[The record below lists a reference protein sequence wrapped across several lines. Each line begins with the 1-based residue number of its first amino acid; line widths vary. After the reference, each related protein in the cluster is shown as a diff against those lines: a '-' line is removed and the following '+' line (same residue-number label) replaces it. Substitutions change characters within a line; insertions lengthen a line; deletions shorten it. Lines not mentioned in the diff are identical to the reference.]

1 MYERLEKIRM
11 FFYNL
16 TIPTVLT
23 KDVIM
28 DDLNFAG
35 FSNDG
40 KWIYYWRNKPND
52 GQKVKVSAEEQREY
66 LRGRK

>member
-1 MYERLEKIRM
+1 MYEILEKIRM

-28 DDLNFAG
+28 ENLNFAG

-40 KWIYYWRNKPND
+40 KWIYYWSKPND
-52 GQKVKVSAEEQREY
+52 GRKVKVSAEEQRAY